1 MDLLYSYLRPPVAR
15 IHALILSDVSEW
27 QAEALQ
33 LLGGL
38 IALALAFRVI
48 STCFGILWFVFEPQ
62 PPKVTVSMDPEESEN
77 VLNGYKKFDYDMLK
91 GETKKVHFC
100 RFLEKEMNTAR
111 TEAEKEAVQTILLKT
126 KIEIR
131 AMEKKWKRTQATLR
145 RSARSAPK
153 KVNGTYPSQ
162 RIQ

>member
-1 MDLLYSYLRPPVAR
+1 MHTSLPSAELIQYASSASTQVDAPP
-15 IHALILSDVSEW
+15 I
-27 QAEALQ
+27 
-33 LLGGL
+33 
-38 IALALAFRVI
+38 VI
-48 STCFGILWFVFEPQ
+48 EL
-62 PPKVTVSMDPEESEN
+62 
-77 VLNGYKKFDYDMLK
+77 
-91 GETKKVHFC
+91 TKKVHFC

-126 KIEIR
+126 KVEIR

-153 KVNGTYPSQ
+153 KVNGTYPTQ